1 MNARAYPSN
10 PPVLSPS
17 PRSESQRR
25 QAEYQALRELAD
37 QVVRLNREMHRE
49 RSYTS
54 HRYAG

>member
-17 PRSESQRR
+17 PRAESQRR

-37 QVVRLNREMHRE
+37 QVVRLNRYSNRE